1 MFSIVPW
8 KRNRSGGSLGHADPF
23 QTVSNEF
30 QHLFDRFFGGL
41 PALTEGWDIPRTW
54 GLDLQE
60 KDNAVLVRAELP
72 GFDAKEL
79 DVQLTENV
87 LTIEAKHGEECKDE
101 GNCGHKFNH
110 VRRQVT
116 LPSGLDF
123 EKLEATFKNGVLEI
137 HVPRM
142 PEAQGRKIEIKS

>member
-1 MFSIVPW
+1 MFSLVPW
-8 KRNRSGGSLGHADPF
+8 NRNRNSGALMQTDPF
-23 QTVSNEF
+23 QLVSNEF

-41 PALTEGWDIPRTW
+41 PGLAEGWETSRGWD
-54 GLDLQE
+54 LDVRE
-60 KDNAVLVRAELP
+60 KENGVVVRAELP

-87 LTIEAKHGEECKDE
+87 LTIEAKHDVECKEE
-101 GNCGHKFNH
+101 GSCAHKFNH
-110 VRRQVT
+110 VRRSVT

-137 HVPRM
+137 HVPRT
-142 PEAQGRKIEIKS
+142 PEAQSRKIEIKS